1 MWLREGK
8 WTETPTSFQYG
19 FSVSDNISIM
29 IDIYAQFGVHPRRFD
44 LVLQAKFP
52 PLDTPAYRPML
63 LSISLMFFPL
73 SLHLCD

>member
-52 PLDTPAYRPML
+52 L
-63 LSISLMFFPL
+63 
-73 SLHLCD
+73 